1 MELHYQDAKTYN
13 NDSYGP
19 KYKTLKAGYL
29 YAQQLADKYNQ
40 QHLSVLGGV
49 ENFLALV
56 ANIVS
61 NTEITNVSTLKPL

>member
-1 MELHYQDAKTYN
+1 MHYQDAKKYS
-13 NDSYGP
+13 DESDGP
-19 KYKTLKAGYL
+19 KYKTLKAAYL
-29 YAQQLADKYNQ
+29 YAQPLADKYNQ

-61 NTEITNVSTLKPL
+61 KT